1 MFIVALTGGIA
12 TGKTSV
18 TKVFKENG
26 IPVVDADQI
35 AREVVEPGK
44 PAWKKIKAEFGED
57 VFNDDD
63 TINREKLGKLIFDNI
78 DKRRFL
84 NSATHPEIHRRIYID
99 VIKCFI
105 AGHNFV
111 VVDLPL
117 LFETG
122 VMIQYCY
129 KIITV
134 TCEED
139 IQLTRLMDR
148 NKLSEADAKKRIS
161 AQMPLE
167 LKCSQSHFVIEN
179 SGTLNDTEQQALQI
193 LEVLLESNHHWKI
206 RGIILTTAAVFF
218 SGVAWL
224 LDYKYKIWSQ

>member
-1 MFIVALTGGIA
+1 M
-12 TGKTSV
+12 
-18 TKVFKENG
+18 
-26 IPVVDADQI
+26 
-35 AREVVEPGK
+35 
-44 PAWKKIKAEFGED
+44 
-57 VFNDDD
+57 
-63 TINREKLGKLIFDNI
+63 GKLIFDDV

-84 NSATHPEIHRRIYID
+84 NAATHPEIHRRIYLD

-134 TCEED
+134 TWWVNLSIFHCPQVNISFSSEED
-139 IQLTRLMDR
+139 LQLTRLMDR
-148 NKLSEADAKKRIS
+148 NKLSEADAKKRIA

-167 LKCSQSHFVIEN
+167 IKCNQSHFVIEN
-179 SGTLNDTEQQALQI
+179 SGSIIDTEQQALKI

-218 SGVAWL
+218 SGIAWL
-224 LDYKYKIWSQ
+224 LDYKYKIWSQWDFAVFHCR